1 MIVASAIILAVLS
14 APGPQGSFTPFVNEA
29 NARGVVASTL
39 GSPQTVGQYGF
50 GIGFADLDRD
60 GDADLIALGTTAAL
74 ASVFENTG
82 AGNFVNRTAT
92 CGITGLS
99 SPGGFAAADLDADGD
114 LDLVIGQRGHGTM
127 LFRQTAPMVFAD
139 ATDGSGLESAWMGR
153 CVSMADL
160 DGDGWIDCMIGNYA
174 SLIAGTDGA
183 HPQVFL
189 NQQGSGRFIEAAA
202 WCGIDDPAYTFMV
215 SPGDLDRDGDPDLYL
230 SNDRAHVGPILASN
244 RLMRNDRGRW
254 TELTATCGDAGSAFF
269 SMGVA
274 RADVDGNGLIDLV
287 CTNITVPN
295 QPLGAVHPLFMQVAP
310 MTWDEQAAA
319 RGLVTASNLTGWS
332 VQAFDA
338 DNDGDPDLHI
348 VHQAA
353 QDRFFL
359 NTNGQFT
366 DLTTAA
372 AIGGGPQ
379 VDYSS
384 ACADVDDDGALD
396 LATNPLGAPLRL
408 FMNKEGRRRPA
419 VRIGIAGEWPN
430 VDAIGALVEVEVS
443 GRTIPLEVMAG
454 GAGYLGMN
462 DARVHAGLGDS
473 PRADRVSVTWPWTG
487 TTRTIH
493 ELPAGTCWTIH
504 PPDQLGDANGDWII
518 DAIDHA
524 ALTACLGESL
534 MTCPCLIF
542 DFDGDGSVTS
552 TDAVAFEARA
562 VLARCDLDR
571 DGDVNGADLSMLL
584 AGWGTNDPRLDAT
597 RDGAV
602 TGADLA
608 QLLAEWSP

>member
-1 MIVASAIILAVLS
+1 MIVATAIILAVLS

-60 GDADLIALGTTAAL
+60 GDADLVTLGTTAAL
-74 ASVFENTG
+74 ASIFENTG
-82 AGNFVNRTAT
+82 AGHFVNRTAT

-114 LDLVIGQRGHGTM
+114 LDLVISQRGHGTK
-127 LFRQTAPMVFAD
+127 LFRQTAPLVFAD
-139 ATDGSGLESAWMGR
+139 ATDGSGLDSAWMGR

-160 DGDGWIDCMIGNYA
+160 DGDGWIDCMVGNYA
-174 SLIAGTDGA
+174 GLIIGTESA

-230 SNDRAHVGPILASN
+230 LNDRAHVGPILASN
-244 RLMRNDRGRW
+244 RLVRNDRDRW
-254 TELTATCGDAGSAFF
+254 TELTTTCGDAGSAFF

-295 QPLGAVHPLFMQVAP
+295 QPLGAVHPLFMQIAP
-310 MTWDEQAAA
+310 MSWDEQAAA
-319 RGLVTASNLTGWS
+319 RGLVTATNLTGWS
-332 VQAFDA
+332 IQAFDA

-366 DLTTAA
+366 DLTSTAA
-372 AIGGGPQ
+372 LGGGPQ
-379 VDYSS
+379 VDYGS
-384 ACADVDDDGALD
+384 ACADVDGDGALD
-396 LATNPLGAPLRL
+396 LVTNPLGAPLRL

-419 VRIGIAGEWPN
+419 VRIGVAGEWPN
-430 VDAIGALVEVEVS
+430 VDAIGALVDIELA
-443 GRTIPLEVMAG
+443 GHTTPLEVTAG
-454 GAGYLGMN
+454 GVGYLGMN
-462 DARVHAGLGDS
+462 EARVHTGLGDS

-493 ELPAGTCWTIH
+493 ALPSGSCWTIH
-504 PPDQLGDANGDWII
+504 PPDQLGDANGDWTI
-518 DAIDHA
+518 DASDHA
-524 ALTACLGESL
+524 ALASCLGESL
-534 MTCPCLIF
+534 MTCPCLVF
-542 DFDGDGSVTS
+542 DFDGDGSVSS
-552 TDAVAFEARA
+552 TDAAAFEARA

-571 DGDVNGADLSMLL
+571 DGDVDSADLAMLI
-584 AGWGTNDPRLDAT
+584 AGWGTSDPRLDAT

>member
-1 MIVASAIILAVLS
+1 MTLASAIAALLLS
-14 APGPQGSFTPFVNEA
+14 NPGPQGSFTPFVNEA
-29 NARGVVASTL
+29 NARGVVATTL
-39 GSPQTVGQYGF
+39 GPPQTVGQYGF
-50 GIGFADLDRD
+50 GVGFADLDRD
-60 GDADLIALGTTAAL
+60 GDPDLVALGTTAAL
-74 ASVFENTG
+74 VSIFENTG
-82 AGNFVNRTAT
+82 AGHFVNRTAT
-92 CGITGLS
+92 SGVTGLS

-114 LDLVIGQRGHGTM
+114 LDLVISQRGHGTR
-127 LFRQTAPMVFAD
+127 LYRQVAPMVFVD
-139 ATDGSGLESAWMGR
+139 ATQGSGLDSAWMGR

-160 DGDGWIDCMIGNYA
+160 DGDGWIDCMVGNYA
-174 SLIAGTDGA
+174 GLIAGTDGA

-202 WCGIDDPAYTFMV
+202 WCGIHAPAYTFMV

-244 RLMRNDRGRW
+244 RLLRNDRGGW
-254 TELTATCGDAGSAFF
+254 TELTAECGDAGAAFF

-274 RADVDGNGLIDLV
+274 RADVDGNGLIDLL

-310 MTWDEQAAA
+310 MSWDEQAVS
-319 RGLVTASNLTGWS
+319 RGLLTASNLTGWS

-338 DNDGDPDLHI
+338 DNDCDPDLHI

-359 NTNGQFT
+359 NTKGQFN
-366 DLTTAA
+366 DLTTTAA
-372 AIGGGPQ
+372 LGGGPQ
-379 VDYSS
+379 VDYGS
-384 ACADVDDDGALD
+384 ACADVDGDGAID
-396 LATNPLGAPLRL
+396 LVTNPLGAPLRL

-419 VRIGIAGEWPN
+419 VRIDVAGEWPN
-430 VDAIGALVEVEVS
+430 LDAIGALVDVEVD
-443 GRTIPLEVMAG
+443 GRTTPLEIAAG
-454 GAGYLGMN
+454 GVGYLGMN

-473 PRADRVSVTWPWTG
+473 PRADRVTVTWPWTG
-487 TTRTIH
+487 TTRTVH
-493 ELPAGTCWTIH
+493 ALPAGNCWTIH
-504 PPDQLGDANGDWII
+504 PPEQLGDANGDWTI

-524 ALTACLGESL
+524 ALAGCLGESL
-534 MTCPCLIF
+534 MTCPCLVF

-552 TDAVAFEARA
+552 TDAAAFEARA
-562 VLARCDLDR
+562 VLARCDLDL
-571 DGDVNGADLSMLL
+571 DGDVDSADLSMLV
-584 AGWGTNDPRLDAT
+584 AGWGSSNPRMDAT